1 VFKYSS
7 RFWLYA
13 PISTFLL
20 LAIAAMA
27 HWWLV
32 DAAFEKKLA
41 AIKGHQAIPGV
52 TLDWDTV
59 EVGGFPFRID
69 ADFTNFRAEGA
80 AARGPFAWKSEK
92 FALHALTYGRPQV
105 IYEAAGRQD
114 LRFALADGVN
124 SSLSF
129 QVGSLRASSINNK
142 DGLARFD
149 LDMANAGAPGWALSR
164 FQFHMR
170 RDPNAKNL
178 DLMFELDGLQLQIR
192 PGLAGLTL
200 KLKPGNLSFYASL
213 NHLDALQDLLAG
225 KASWPQTAER
235 WRALGGNA
243 TLSQIKRGEMTLI
256 TPQILTSPLY

>member
-1 VFKYSS
+1 MNYSS

-20 LAIAAMA
+20 LAAAVMVYWHLA
-27 HWWLV
+27 
-32 DAAFEKKLA
+32 DSAFEKRLA
-41 AIKGHQAIPGV
+41 ALKGHEAVPGV
-52 TLDWDTV
+52 TLDWDKV

-69 ADFTNFRAEGA
+69 AAFTNFRAEGA
-80 AARGPFAWKSEK
+80 GARGPFAWKSEK
-92 FALHALTYGRPQV
+92 FALHALTYGRRQV
-105 IYEAAGRQD
+105 IYEAAGRQA

-142 DGLARFD
+142 SGLARFD
-149 LDMANAGAPGWALSR
+149 LDMADASDPGWALSR

-170 RDPNAKNL
+170 RDPDAKNL
-178 DLMFELDGLQLQIR
+178 DLMFEMDGLQLQIR
-192 PGLAGLTL
+192 PGIAGLTL
-200 KLKPGNLSFYASL
+200 HLKPGNLSFYASL
-213 NHLDALQDLLAG
+213 SRLDVLEDLLGG

-235 WRALGGNA
+235 WRALGGKA
-243 TLSQIKRGEMTLI
+243 TFSQIKRGAVTVI